1 MKSSMDFER
10 WQPPVVTE
18 EMLLAEQRRR
28 QQRRRLVWL
37 YATAMV
43 YLAAALVCVGCLS
56 TVSISMAAAGLAVI
70 CVIVSAGT
78 LAAAVILSRRRDLI
92 YECYRS

>member
-1 MKSSMDFER
+1 MKNSFEFER

-28 QQRRRLVWL
+28 RRRRGLVWL
-37 YATAMV
+37 YVTTMV
-43 YLAAALVCVGCLS
+43 YLVGALVCVGCFS
-56 TVSISMAAAGLAVI
+56 VVSARAAAAGLAVI
-70 CVIVSAGT
+70 CVIVSAGA
-78 LAAAVILSRRRDLI
+78 LAAVVILSRRRDLI